1 MVTPPLRCHLLIGP
15 PASGK
20 TTLAAVLAELVGGRV
35 VSTDAIRAELFGDAS
50 IQGPWSEVETTFHAW
65 IREAVAEGVPVI
77 IDATHAQR
85 PWRLAITQGLTLPAP
100 VQWIGW
106 WLTTPLKQCLAWDQA
121 RVRQVGAEVI
131 KRIHGYLPEAE
142 YIPDPSFLKKL
153 DREPSQRDGKL
164 AKQAKVFLDKKCGS
178 FREEGFAYIAALNP
192 ALIPDLAVYCSE
204 VLNKTIDRSIQ
215 AGNNRR
221 QNMVLLHRYSMLLD
235 QERLLFL
242 IRLLLQFPGVEFYDH
257 AMDHPRVLRGE
268 INQLRQS
275 FCYQPDTPLPD
286 PKEATFARR
295 AAFVLARRH
304 GPCYGDVAA
313 VEGDLEWLWEQGFAS
328 AFTVEQAIEPGPA
341 SELAFSAMDGG
352 AGFPQAADRRI
363 FQRQLGLLRY
373 LIQNPFDAPDETTA
387 LDPELRLEGRKV
399 TSSTTA
405 SIQAPAQRGNELLP
419 KPRAQRQSASIRLH
433 LLERLRQIEGVDYRS
448 RRKAYGSARSGAAL
462 EVKATSAV
470 DDGTQNQQLS
480 TLDKDIE
487 LLITGYGFRNLLSS
501 DSSPNKQVPNHVV
514 S

>member
-1 MVTPPLRCHLLIGP
+1 
-15 PASGK
+15 
-20 TTLAAVLAELVGGRV
+20 
-35 VSTDAIRAELFGDAS
+35 
-50 IQGPWSEVETTFHAW
+50 
-65 IREAVAEGVPVI
+65 
-77 IDATHAQR
+77 
-85 PWRLAITQGLTLPAP
+85 
-100 VQWIGW
+100 
-106 WLTTPLKQCLAWDQA
+106 
-121 RVRQVGAEVI
+121 
-131 KRIHGYLPEAE
+131 
-142 YIPDPSFLKKL
+142 
-153 DREPSQRDGKL
+153 
-164 AKQAKVFLDKKCGS
+164 
-178 FREEGFAYIAALNP
+178 
-192 ALIPDLAVYCSE
+192 
-204 VLNKTIDRSIQ
+204 
-215 AGNNRR
+215 
-221 QNMVLLHRYSMLLD
+221 MLLD

-275 FCYQPDTPLPD
+275 FCYQPDTPIPD

-501 DSSPNKQVPNHVV
+501 DSSPNKQVPNHAV